1 MVFCAV
7 ELARARGVNVLIICK
22 ALWREIR
29 YIVVRYNENLSAEN
43 LSCLRRLLN
52 HSREHNQIHTGT
64 SHTCPPYQHR
74 QPLTFR
80 PSAKIEEG
88 EIPMNLARHKG
99 CFALL
104 TFVAF
109 SLVTLPVSAQSVTGK
124 LKIHVNPKQAYV
136 FVDGKAIRDGSQTI
150 VLSPGPHEVSV
161 HNYGYTSNTRQV
173 HIDPRTTTDI
183 TVALQNSGDK
193 VSGPFG
199 DIEFKGHPRAA
210 VLLNGTTPDYFVGH
224 VDEFDWNW
232 IWHQRLLV
240 KPGTY
245 QVDVTRKGNTIWSGP
260 VDVKAGERVTV
271 NLDQNGNIKTKDWPQ
286 GNALGPQPRFH
297 AGVASAV
304 VPVAPVTAQLTAH
317 STSLDCG
324 QPTQLDWKSA
334 DASDVSITNLGSVS
348 ASGGRSVNPTKTK
361 AYELIAKGPGGEA
374 SQSATVKVN
383 VQPTAT
389 LSLSQPEV
397 HYHKIGDKVV
407 QDEPAT
413 LNWVASNANQ
423 VKITPFGTEGLTGS
437 KKIEAQPKQT
447 NTGPV
452 NEMLDYTLAASN
464 GCGGTTTR
472 TAALHIIGAIDPAP
486 SVTLASLFYPTNYP
500 TAHHPRIGLVA
511 SERAVLANAAN
522 RFKQHE
528 QYDNDHASLL
538 IIGHADVRG
547 SKRYNMKLSARRAE
561 LVKNYLVS
569 QGIPAN
575 EIRLRADGKGEELSK
590 SEVLKLQ
597 LADAQKPDKWMTH
610 HEQVTWLA
618 YNRRVDIVLEPSGQ
632 RSTKAFPNDAPDAR
646 ILWQRPQPRLKKV
659 EVAANSAATAGALH
673 AELKKN

>member
-1 MVFCAV
+1 MNFAKHTVF
-7 ELARARGVNVLIICK
+7 
-22 ALWREIR
+22 
-29 YIVVRYNENLSAEN
+29 
-43 LSCLRRLLN
+43 
-52 HSREHNQIHTGT
+52 
-64 SHTCPPYQHR
+64 
-74 QPLTFR
+74 
-80 PSAKIEEG
+80 
-88 EIPMNLARHKG
+88 
-99 CFALL
+99 FALL
-104 TFVAF
+104 TFVVF
-109 SLVTLPVSAQSVTGK
+109 SLVALPASAQSVTGK
-124 LKIHVNPKQAYV
+124 LKIHVSPKQAYV

-210 VLLNGTTPDYFVGH
+210 VLLNGATPDYFVGH

-245 QVDVTRKGNTIWSGP
+245 QVAVTRKGNTIWSGP
-260 VDVKAGERVTV
+260 VDVKAGERVIV
-271 NLDQNGNIKTKDWPQ
+271 NLDQNGKIKTKDWPL
-286 GNALGPQPRFH
+286 GDTLGPQPRFH

-304 VPVAPVTAQLTAH
+304 VPIAPVTAQLTAH

-334 DASDVSITNLGSVS
+334 DAADVSITNLGSVS
-348 ASGGRSVNPTKTK
+348 ASGDRTVNPTKTTN
-361 AYELIAKGPGGEA
+361 YESIAKGPGGEA
-374 SQSATVKVN
+374 SQSATVTVN

-389 LSLSQPEV
+389 LTLSQTEV
-397 HYHKIGDKVV
+397 HYHKLGDKVV
-407 QDEPAT
+407 QDEAPT
-413 LNWVASNANQ
+413 LNWVAANANQ
-423 VKITPFGTEGLTGS
+423 VKITPFGVESLAGS
-437 KKIEAQPKQT
+437 KKIEVQPKQT
-447 NTGPV
+447 STGPV
-452 NEMLDYTLAASN
+452 NEMVDYTLAASN

-472 TAALHIIGAIDPAP
+472 TAALHIVGAIDPAP

-500 TAHHPRIGLVA
+500 TAHHPKIGLVA

-522 RFKQHE
+522 RFQQHE
-528 QYDNDHASLL
+528 RYDNDHASLL

-547 SKRYNMKLSARRAE
+547 SKRYNTKLSERRAE

-575 EIRLRADGKGEELSK
+575 EIQIRADGKSEELSK
-590 SEVLKLQ
+590 SEVLKLE
-597 LADAQKPDKWMTH
+597 LVDTQKPDKWMTYH
-610 HEQVTWLA
+610 PKVTWLA

-632 RSTKAFPNDAPDAR
+632 QSMKAFPSDAPDAR
-646 ILWQRPQPRLKKV
+646 ILWQRSQPRLQKV
-659 EVAANSAATAGALH
+659 EVAANSGTGATLH

>member
-1 MVFCAV
+1 MAFCAV
-7 ELARARGVNVLIICK
+7 ELARARGVNILLICK
-22 ALWREIR
+22 ALWRETR
-29 YIVVRYNENLSAEN
+29 YIVGRYNENRSVGN
-43 LSCLRRLLN
+43 LSYLRRLLN
-52 HSREHNQIHTGT
+52 RSREHNQIHNGT
-64 SHTCPPYQHR
+64 SYTCPPYQHR
-74 QPLTFR
+74 QPFTFR

-88 EIPMNLARHKG
+88 EISMNLPKHTVF
-99 CFALL
+99 FALL
-104 TFVAF
+104 TFVVF
-109 SLVTLPVSAQSVTGK
+109 SLVTLPASAQSVTGK
-124 LKIHVNPKQAYV
+124 LKIHVSPKQAYV

-199 DIEFKGHPRAA
+199 DIEFKGHPRGA
-210 VLLNGTTPDYFVGH
+210 VLLNGATPDYFVGH
-224 VDEFDWNW
+224 VDEFDRNW

-245 QVDVTRKGNTIWSGP
+245 QVAVTRKGNTIWSGP
-260 VDVKAGERVTV
+260 VDVKAGERVIV
-271 NLDQNGNIKTKDWPQ
+271 NLDQNGKIKTKDWPL
-286 GNALGPQPRFH
+286 GDTLGPQPRFH

-304 VPVAPVTAQLTAH
+304 VPIAPVTAQLTAH

-334 DASDVSITNLGSVS
+334 DAADVSITNLGSVS
-348 ASGGRSVNPTKTK
+348 ASGDRTVNPTKTTN
-361 AYELIAKGPGGEA
+361 YELIAKGPGGEA

-397 HYHKIGDKVV
+397 HYHRIGDKVV
-407 QDEPAT
+407 QDELAT
-413 LNWVASNANQ
+413 LNWVAANANQ
-423 VKITPFGTEGLTGS
+423 VKITPFGTESLAGS
-437 KKIEAQPKQT
+437 KKIEVQPKQT
-447 NTGPV
+447 STGPV
-452 NEMLDYTLAASN
+452 NEMVDYTLAASN

-472 TAALHIIGAIDPAP
+472 TAALHIVGAIDPAP

-500 TAHHPRIGLVA
+500 TAHHPKIGLVA

-522 RFKQHE
+522 RFQQHE

-547 SKRYNMKLSARRAE
+547 SKRYNTKLSERRAE

-575 EIRLRADGKGEELSK
+575 KIQIRADGKSEELSK

-597 LADAQKPDKWMTH
+597 LVDAQKPDKWMTYH
-610 HEQVTWLA
+610 PKVTWLA

-632 RSTKAFPNDAPDAR
+632 QSMKAFPSDAPDAR
-646 ILWQRPQPRLKKV
+646 ILWQRSQPRLQKV
-659 EVAANSAATAGALH
+659 EVAANSGTGATLH